1 MHAESH
7 HSALEPAA
15 MLSDTSLEA
24 TAPLSRLIKNDRIL
38 NEILSR
44 IGYSKTRI
52 GVYGGAVGKTT
63 LLKSLKVH
71 PDIREMFQF
80 VIWVTVPKVWKLEA
94 VQLEIAKQLPLD
106 DKKSISS
113 WKLMSFLNKVKFL
126 LILAGIHQVIS
137 LDFIGIPDPTPENGC
152 NIVLTAV
159 SEEICDRMEVDWKIN
174 LEGLLKEFCENAGKI
189 DYSSDLQPLAL
200 EVVDLCGYH
209 WHAIFLM
216 SKALKDEYD
225 VCVWNNAIEILR
237 TQPAFPGRDL
247 ENIMADVLKFSYSRL
262 PDDTTRRCLKNCAL
276 FFENQEIARDSLID
290 NWMSDDL
297 TDMYSKGQ
305 KCSEDGQVFKLREID
320 RYLLVE
326 HVFPSMEGVFLM
338 RNDSRLTELPKDVNW
353 TKLCEIYLM
362 DNELTEFSLNHCVL
376 LKLLPSG
383 IGNLNCLEVF
393 HLEGTAIV
401 ALPREVEQL
410 TNLTSLKV
418 SFREPVSLDHP
429 RKMIPDG
436 VIPQLS
442 KLKNLYIDVSPKDER
457 WKASVES
464 VVLEICTLTTLDT
477 LQFYFPNMKLLSRF
491 NWDSIPISPPLSHF
505 RFTIGDH
512 TSRIICRVPREA
524 ELELVRYD
532 KCLKYVN
539 GEGAPKEI
547 KKVLRHA
554 SALFLDRNMTIEKLS
569 EFEISNMMQLKCC
582 LAGECDKLQSILDG
596 DQMVIGASEEV
607 VVGFESLECLYIYY
621 AKSLRSIC
629 EGRLDN
635 SSFKKLKY
643 LTLHMCPELTIV
655 FTLELL
661 GNLSRLEEFTVDD
674 CSNIRRLVQ
683 CKDIENEIKHVLPA
697 LKKISLH
704 FLPELDSISDVLS
717 IAPRIKWMSFYYCP
731 NLKNLPISKA
741 FHTELGQIKS
751 EKSWWQA
758 LEWQNTEQDSN
769 WKDIFVGKIMLRMM

>member
-1 MHAESH
+1 MEEEKNHQNPLTVGMQLGDCKLVETEHFNLEWIHQKSKICLQLLFIDDDCVFHRNSVIHLSTRDGSVNLKGKASASSSSIATDLPEAISSRFQELEKTTEAGCSKATSSAEPKILQIQEMHAESH

-305 KCSEDGQVFKLREID
+305 K
-320 RYLLVE
+320 
-326 HVFPSMEGVFLM
+326 
-338 RNDSRLTELPKDVNW
+338 
-353 TKLCEIYLM
+353 
-362 DNELTEFSLNHCVL
+362 
-376 LKLLPSG
+376 
-383 IGNLNCLEVF
+383 
-393 HLEGTAIV
+393 
-401 ALPREVEQL
+401 
-410 TNLTSLKV
+410 
-418 SFREPVSLDHP
+418 
-429 RKMIPDG
+429 
-436 VIPQLS
+436 
-442 KLKNLYIDVSPKDER
+442 
-457 WKASVES
+457 
-464 VVLEICTLTTLDT
+464 VLETLVA
-477 LQFYFPNMKLLSRF
+477 
-491 NWDSIPISPPLSHF
+491 W
-505 RFTIGDH
+505 
-512 TSRIICRVPREA
+512 
-524 ELELVRYD
+524 
-532 KCLKYVN
+532 
-539 GEGAPKEI
+539 
-547 KKVLRHA
+547 
-554 SALFLDRNMTIEKLS
+554 
-569 EFEISNMMQLKCC
+569 
-582 LAGECDKLQSILDG
+582 
-596 DQMVIGASEEV
+596 
-607 VVGFESLECLYIYY
+607 
-621 AKSLRSIC
+621 
-629 EGRLDN
+629 
-635 SSFKKLKY
+635 
-643 LTLHMCPELTIV
+643 
-655 FTLELL
+655 
-661 GNLSRLEEFTVDD
+661 
-674 CSNIRRLVQ
+674 
-683 CKDIENEIKHVLPA
+683 
-697 LKKISLH
+697 
-704 FLPELDSISDVLS
+704 
-717 IAPRIKWMSFYYCP
+717 
-731 NLKNLPISKA
+731 
-741 FHTELGQIKS
+741 
-751 EKSWWQA
+751 
-758 LEWQNTEQDSN
+758 
-769 WKDIFVGKIMLRMM
+769 